1 MEHIRGDAN
10 VADHLSRISPPES
23 AHLGAFISVFDK
35 CALLDAIRIAQQ
47 RCAEPWFTRLVET
60 AA

>member
-10 VADHLSRISPPES
+10 VADHLSRITPREC

-35 CALLDAIRIAQQ
+35 CALLDAIRIA
-47 RCAEPWFTRLVET
+47 
-60 AA
+60 